1 MSELSQKHCKA
12 CEGDVPALTREQV
25 QDLMPQV
32 PEWTLSE
39 RADRLTRTFTFK
51 DFTSAHAFVDMVA
64 KLAETEWHH
73 PTITYGWG
81 KVEIEFSTHS
91 VRGLTENDF
100 IMAVKVDLL
109 PR

>member
-1 MSELSQKHCKA
+1 MSGLSQKHCAA
-12 CEGDVPALTREQV
+12 CEGEVPALTPEQAK
-25 QDLMPQV
+25 DLMAHI

-39 RADRLTRTFTFK
+39 RADRLTRAFTFK
-51 DFTSAHAFVDMVA
+51 DFAKAHAFVNEVA
-64 KLAETEWHH
+64 KLAEEEWHH

-81 KVEIEFSTHS
+81 KVELTFSTHS

-100 IMAVKVDLL
+100 IMAAKVHLL